1 MVFLAVLAMSTR
13 LRPRDH
19 SNAKANIEA
28 ISKLSGIQFVEKREW
43 SGSRELGGLIEYRF
57 RRIFGSYPREEPFH
71 LVEHHFGDAGGN
83 FSIQIWDTEGR
94 VFNVVINYS
103 KSGVSESTI
112 AALKELFPDA
122 EYHPRP

>member
-1 MVFLAVLAMSTR
+1 MVVLAMSTR

-43 SGSRELGGLIEYRF
+43 SGHRILGGRIEHKLRDILGTF
-57 RRIFGSYPREEPFH
+57 PREEPFH
-71 LVEHHFGDAGGN
+71 LVGYHFRDAGGTFN
-83 FSIQIWDTEGR
+83 IQIWETEGR
-94 VFNVVINYS
+94 VFNVEIYHPQ
-103 KSGVSESTI
+103 SGLSESTM
-112 AALKELFPDA
+112 AALKKLFPDA